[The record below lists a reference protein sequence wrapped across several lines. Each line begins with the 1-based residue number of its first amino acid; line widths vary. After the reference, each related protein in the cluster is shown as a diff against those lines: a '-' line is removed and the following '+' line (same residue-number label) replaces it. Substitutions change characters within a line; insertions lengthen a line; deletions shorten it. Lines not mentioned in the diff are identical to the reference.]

1 MKITKFTARIPLGDE
16 KKKYFVNVVFLCGF
30 GLLGQAFKYSPDYL
44 IDLHSFDVDPGYLEE
59 HPEKNVGARMLLPMI
74 DEHQDL
80 WQICN
85 D

>member
-16 KKKYFVNVVFLCGF
+16 KKKYFVNVVFLHGWGLF
-30 GLLGQAFKYSPDYL
+30 GQTFNNSPDYL
-44 IDLHSFDVDPGYLEE
+44 IDLLSFDVDPAYLEQ
-59 HPEKNVGARMLLPMI
+59 HPEKNVGARMLVPII
-74 DEHQDL
+74 DENDDL